1 MFNVFPDT
9 SAVAFT
15 VETLWIAKF
24 AKCVQC
30 SDCILDFICI
40 YKIDFKF
47 SELSFLMFDN
57 IVMIHRGKYIYL
69 CS

>member
-15 VETLWIAKF
+15 VETLWIAKL

-30 SDCILDFICI
+30 SDMLDFISI

-57 IVMIHRGKYIYL
+57 IVMIYRGKYIYL

>member
-1 MFNVFPDT
+1 MFSVFSDT

-15 VETLWIAKF
+15 VATLWIAKL
-24 AKCVQC
+24 AKCFQC
-30 SDCILDFICI
+30 SDMLDFTCI

-57 IVMIHRGKYIYL
+57 IVMIYRGKYIYL